1 MTTDR
6 RTLLKYGLAS
16 IAALQAA
23 RLTSCME
30 DVQAAPAAQPI
41 SIVANPGYQRIACE
55 EAWTTKELVEAQFKL
70 ADGAWREQQP
80 YVARMTTSIGGNVVQ
95 DYLRDLGAG
104 RIAEMDRL
112 GIQKQVLMLTAPG
125 VQIFDA
131 PTGTSLAQVC
141 NDVQAE
147 AIRNHPDRFAGLTV
161 IAPQDPKAAVRELQR
176 GMTELGLKG
185 AIVNSHINGEYL
197 DERKYWPILEA
208 AASLNAPVY
217 IHPTPPPKQMGQDYM
232 WRGLEG
238 ALAGFSHEVWLHTMA
253 IITSGAMDEFPKLKI
268 VIGHMGEGM
277 PLLMYRFDYMQV
289 LAERPDTRD
298 NPAGTKLKRKIT
310 DYMRENLY
318 ITNSGMAW
326 APAVM
331 FCQQV
336 LGEDHVLYAM
346 DYPYQR
352 DDYEVAALDAA
363 PIPWDIK
370 KKFFQSNAEKLFNL
384 NT

>member
-1 MTTDR
+1 M
-6 RTLLKYGLAS
+6 
-16 IAALQAA
+16 
-23 RLTSCME
+23 
-30 DVQAAPAAQPI
+30 
-41 SIVANPGYQRIACE
+41 ANPGYQRIACE

-161 IAPQDPKAAVRELQR
+161 IAPQDPQAAVRELQR
-176 GMTELGLKG
+176 GMTALGLKG

-217 IHPTPPPKQMGQDYM
+217 IHPTPPPKQMGQDYV